1 MNPTVEE
8 ILKHPAT
15 WGFAAG
21 LVITALV
28 WKSGFT
34 ARRHANR
41 EMKRLEREVADL
53 KAHLNTQMSIQA
65 SGQDTLKTELEA
77 LQRQNETLRVNL
89 AMLQQKPGRA
99 ELRQFQ
105 VNETALKLMREQA
118 PGFAPAWEKA
128 LRQAEGEVD
137 AADSGL
143 RKLVRRVLPGIGTG
157 NSPALIT
164 HDEKVD
170 A

>member
-1 MNPTVEE
+1 MNPVIQD
-8 ILKHPAT
+8 ILNHPFT
-15 WGFAAG
+15 WGLATG
-21 LVITALV
+21 LVITALT
-28 WKSGFT
+28 WKAGFT
-34 ARRHANR
+34 ARRQAAR
-41 EMKRLEREVADL
+41 DLKRLEQEVRDL

-65 SGQDTLKTELEA
+65 TGQESQKAELET

-89 AMLQQKPGRA
+89 AILQQKPGRA

-105 VNETALKLMREQA
+105 INETALKLMREQA

-128 LRQAEGEVD
+128 LRQAESEVD

-143 RKLVRRVLPGIGTG
+143 RKLVRRVLPGIG
-157 NSPALIT
+157 NSSTPSLVT
-164 HDEKVD
+164 HDDKSD

>member
-1 MNPTVEE
+1 MEE

-15 WGFAAG
+15 WGFAGG
-21 LVITALV
+21 LIIAALV

-41 EMKRLEREVADL
+41 EMKRMEREIADL

-65 SGQDTLKTELEA
+65 SGHAALKAELEA
-77 LQRQNETLRVNL
+77 LQTQNETLRVNL
-89 AMLQQKPGRA
+89 AGLQQKPGRA

-105 VNETALKLMREQA
+105 VSETALKLMREQA

-128 LRQAEGEVD
+128 LRQAESEVD

-143 RKLVRRVLPGIGTG
+143 RKFVRRVLPGIGAG
-157 NSPALIT
+157 NTPVLLAQ
-164 HDEKVD
+164 DEKAD
-170 A
+170 S